1 MTTNLDKAFEL
12 ANLMTVVANQKR
24 ALKEEFEQATLY
36 FYNGGTFTADRLLI
50 SFLFAIKTT
59 TQSNM
64 FVVIDD
70 NGNPIQIEDLNKFF
84 DDIVNLYA
92 QSSNAYLTGY
102 QTIKTHRSISNIL
115 DL

>member
-36 FYNGGTFTADRLLI
+36 FYNGG
-50 SFLFAIKTT
+50 
-59 TQSNM
+59 
-64 FVVIDD
+64 

-102 QTIKTHRSISNIL
+102 QTIKTHRSINSIL

>member
-1 MTTNLDKAFEL
+1 
-12 ANLMTVVANQKR
+12 
-24 ALKEEFEQATLY
+24 
-36 FYNGGTFTADRLLI
+36 
-50 SFLFAIKTT
+50 
-59 TQSNM
+59 M

-92 QSSNAYLTGY
+92 QSSNAYLAGY